1 VSLSDLLFNPWT
13 SIVVAAFAVL
23 YFVYLKYK
31 TEVFFVLTVV
41 CRFLL
46 ILFKWK
52 KRIKKYE
59 LYCNTKSIFKGS
71 YLIINYDFENVLWFE
86 FKGIC
91 HKLNSGKLTIDL
103 TNYHKKEILL
113 IAHGFLYSREH
124 VLEVLPEVS
133 LNSTTF
139 YVKIKDLNSI
149 SDKLKIKRFES
160 LPFKISIKNFLI
172 KTRQSKT
179 SFKLQKIK
187 TQYSSFNLKD
197 NL

>member
-1 VSLSDLLFNPWT
+1 
-13 SIVVAAFAVL
+13 
-23 YFVYLKYK
+23 
-31 TEVFFVLTVV
+31 
-41 CRFLL
+41 
-46 ILFKWK
+46 
-52 KRIKKYE
+52 
-59 LYCNTKSIFKGS
+59 
-71 YLIINYDFENVLWFE
+71 
-86 FKGIC
+86 
-91 HKLNSGKLTIDL
+91 LTIDL

-113 IAHGFLYSREH
+113 IAHGFLYSRKY

-139 YVKIKDLNSI
+139 FLKIKDLNSI
-149 SDKLKIKRFES
+149 SDQLKIKKFDS

-179 SFKLQKIK
+179 SFKLQKVK